1 MVVTV
6 DEDNMNLK
14 NAIISSLETNGPVK
28 LTNKLKIVAV
38 QKNNEVTVKL
48 LSNNNIAW
56 TDTNTLDNIISDL
69 ESEVFNFS

>member
-1 MVVTV
+1 
-6 DEDNMNLK
+6 MNLK